1 MLVYDVNDEKS
12 FEQISLWCEEVLSK
26 LDPGA
31 YFPMVV
37 VGNKVDIRN
46 TSVDSVED
54 TDRVDQSIITDWCLI
69 HSYGHV
75 ETSAKDGSGVE
86 AAMTT
91 MAALALEAHR
101 LNARK
106 NSNQSTNEKP
116 SKDSKIKISDMY
128 EVKQNKSWC

>member
-1 MLVYDVNDEKS
+1 M
-12 FEQISLWCEEVLSK
+12 WCDEVLSK

-46 TSVDSVED
+46 AVNDLVEEA
-54 TDRVDQSIITDWCLI
+54 DRVDQSVITHWCLT

-101 LNARK
+101 INARK
-106 NSNQSTNEKP
+106 NSNQTTNDRQA
-116 SKDSKIKISDMY
+116 KDSRVKISDMY
-128 EVKQNKSWC
+128 EVKQSKSWC